1 MPVKSFKAY
10 TPSRRNMTMSDFSD
24 ITANEPEKSLTAGQ
38 RERGGRNN
46 RGKVT
51 SYHKGSG
58 VKRLFR
64 IIDWKRDKTGVPAKV
79 ATIEYDPNRS
89 ARIAL
94 LNYADGEKRYI
105 LAPLG
110 LKVGDEVAAGAEVEP
125 KVGNALPLANMPLG
139 TEVHNIELRP
149 GKGGQAVRSAGASAQ
164 VLAKEGDYVTLRMP
178 SGEVRRV
185 LQQCVATVGQVS
197 NPDHGNIKLGKAGRS
212 RLKGIRPTV
221 RGSAMSPRDHPHGGG
236 EGRTP
241 IGLDAPRTP
250 WGKKALG
257 IKTRR
262 NKRTNHLIVRRRQ
275 KKGK

>member
-24 ITANEPEKSLTAGQ
+24 ITASEPLKSLTVGHG
-38 RERGGRNN
+38 ERGGRNN

-51 SYHKGSG
+51 AYHKGSG

-94 LNYADGEKRYI
+94 LNYVDGEKRYI
-105 LAPLG
+105 VAPAG
-110 LKVGDEVAAGAEVEP
+110 LKVGDIVNSGPTVEP
-125 KVGNALPLANMPLG
+125 KLGNALPLANMPLG

-149 GKGGQAVRSAGASAQ
+149 GKGGQIVRSAGTSAQ
-164 VLAKEGDYVTLRMP
+164 IQAKDGDYVTLRMP

-185 LQQCVATVGQVS
+185 LQTCMAVVGAVS
-197 NPDHGNIKLGKAGRS
+197 NPDHGNIKLGKAGRA

-241 IGLDAPRTP
+241 IGKDAPRTP

-257 IKTRR
+257 VKTRR

>member
-64 IIDWKRDKTGVPAKV
+64 IIDWKRDKIGVPAKV

-110 LKVGDEVAAGAEVEP
+110 LKVGDEVSAGAEVEP

>member
-24 ITANEPEKSLTAGQ
+24 ITASEPEKSLTAGQ

-94 LNYADGEKRYI
+94 LNYKDGEKRYI

-110 LKVGDEVAAGAEVEP
+110 LKVGDEVAAGSDVEP

-257 IKTRR
+257 VKTRR
-262 NKRTNHLIVRRRQ
+262 NKSTNHLIVRRRQ